1 MSRRKGI
8 VLSVALLFSGL
19 ASAEKIQCPDS
30 LTVKNTSYRMD
41 DVSLFQ
47 GPPDKLGEL
56 MPDTLNDMVWTLQ
69 NYQDYGRE
77 MNLPLYLVCRYKG
90 TKKTLELKVPDTAK
104 KCSAWFGNNQINFML
119 LANSLSA
126 LQLCFRT
133 ALFPIWK

>member
-1 MSRRKGI
+1 MEVVIMSRRKGI

-19 ASAEKIQCPDS
+19 ASAEKIQCTDS

-69 NYQDYGRE
+69 DYQDYGRE

-104 KCSAWFGNNQINFML
+104 KCSAWFGNNQNQFY
-119 LANSLSA
+119 AS
-126 LQLCFRT
+126 CE
-133 ALFPIWK
+133 

>member
-8 VLSVALLFSGL
+8 VLSAALLFSGL

-69 NYQDYGRE
+69 DYQDYGRE

-90 TKKTLELKVPDTAK
+90 DEKNTGIKSTGYGKEM
-104 KCSAWFGNNQINFML
+104 FGMV
-119 LANSLSA
+119 
-126 LQLCFRT
+126 
-133 ALFPIWK
+133 WE